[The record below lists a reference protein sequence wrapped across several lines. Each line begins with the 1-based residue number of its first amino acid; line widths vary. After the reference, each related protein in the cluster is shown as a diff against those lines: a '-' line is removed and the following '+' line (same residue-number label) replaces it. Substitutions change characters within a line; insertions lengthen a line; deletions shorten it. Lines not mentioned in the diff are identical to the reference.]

1 MRKVLWLI
9 VCLMAMVVSA
19 NAQSAQSTETKEV
32 FCLLVGHEKFMS
44 KNVSVTIDYGQKVGF
59 WQVDTSIMKLVDEDG
74 KPMKFNSM
82 IDACNYLSSLG
93 WTYVNAYAASSNQ
106 GTCYHWLFK
115 KTIGK
120 GEEVEFKTK
129 GNTTRTKG
137 DDEVYR

>member
-1 MRKVLWLI
+1 MKKVLWLL
-9 VCLMAMVVSA
+9 VCLMTMVVSA
-19 NAQSAQSTETKEV
+19 NAQECETQETKEV

-59 WQVDTSIMKLVDEDG
+59 WQVDASVMKLVDDEG

-120 GEEVEFKTK
+120 DDEVQFKTK
-129 GNTTRTKG
+129 GNASSKNNT
-137 DDEVYR
+137 DDMYH